1 MCKPMKYA
9 GRTGANIALRR
20 LLLLLLAAWVYT
32 GLCMAATRNFYHLS
46 SSEGLSDILVNTI
59 YKDSKGY
66 VWLGTGV
73 ALDRFDGNNIKS
85 YRFPGAKSDPE
96 RVNAITEG
104 KDGEIFVGN
113 HQGLFVLR
121 PGSRELSP
129 LCPSQINFPVNAL
142 VYRGDEKAVYIG
154 SRYGLFVYRTA
165 CDSIA
170 QLLLRD
176 DVLSK
181 DNEVTALWSDGDG
194 GMWIA
199 ASRTLYYMDFATRRT
214 EAYRVPVRS
223 SVSRLTGRDGMLFVG
238 TAGDGVIF
246 FDTKRREF
254 TDSIDIGNDI
264 ITSLSVDDDG
274 CLYIA
279 TDGEG
284 IFMYSIPGRNVVCN
298 LSSRSAA
305 GSRLRSNSIYSMLI
319 DDRGLLWVGY
329 YQDGVDYTPYFDSI
343 FETYSYP
350 GVIDTGTM
358 AVRAVSIDGPR
369 KLIGTREG
377 LYYIDES
384 TGRSAKF
391 SFPDIRSNI
400 IFSIAPYRGK
410 YYIGTYGGGMYV
422 FDPATLKLTDFDNTR
437 QPFYGESIF
446 SIVVDKDDNMW
457 VGTSRGLFRFKDGQE
472 TACYNEANS
481 QLPAGNVYEIFFDSS
496 GRGWMCAENGMAV
509 WNGETLSADRF
520 PKGFVNNTK
529 IRDVYEDSEHNL
541 YFVPDRGQV
550 IKSNLS
556 LTHFEPIPFS
566 SDVAN
571 SIITFVFEDAE
582 GWLWF
587 GTEKGLVRYD
597 KKSDFRMFNNAD
609 GLLHPVFTLCPPQCD
624 VDGNLW
630 FGNTLGLIKL
640 DFDRLKSQPSIDT
653 PVFITDVSA
662 NGESVTELID
672 REDGMAVLRL
682 PQDKNNLS
690 INYSNPRYVA
700 PEYQYIEYRL
710 DGYDSEWK
718 KKIGKA
724 SLLYYDL
731 KPGTYTLRVR
741 RGDGTPGETALKIM
755 VESHFSWAVISM
767 SVLLILAVALLVV
780 FLVRHRRHREELRV
794 HFEFAERTAQQ
805 AAAAAEDERR
815 NRYKSMRM
823 TNDECRRLLKH
834 LDKIMKSKKP
844 YTDPGLKIGD
854 LAQLADVSGHELSFL
869 FNQYLKKSYYDYVNE
884 YRVAEFKHIVDN
896 SDPSRYTLTALS
908 QLCGFSSRATFF
920 RHFKNVTV
928 VTPAEYLRGK
938 GRDKIPV

>member
-1 MCKPMKYA
+1 MCKPMKSA
-9 GRTGANIALRR
+9 GRIEAIDILRR
-20 LLLLLLAAWVYT
+20 ILVLLLAVWGYAYSCT
-32 GLCMAATRNFYHLS
+32 GATRNFYHLS

-73 ALDRFDGNNIKS
+73 ALDRFDGNNIRS
-85 YRFPGAKSDPE
+85 YHFPGSKSGPE

-104 KDGEIFVGN
+104 KNGEIFVGN
-113 HQGLFVLR
+113 HQGLFRLS
-121 PGSRELSP
+121 PDSRELSAI
-129 LCPSQINFPVNAL
+129 CPDKINFPVNTL
-142 VYRGDEKAVYIG
+142 VYRAEESVLYIG

-165 CDSIA
+165 SDSIA
-170 QLLLRD
+170 RLLLRD

-181 DNEVTALWSDGDG
+181 DNEVTALWPDGDE

-199 ASRTLYYMDFATRRT
+199 ASRTLYHLDFATRRT
-214 EAYRVPVRS
+214 EVYRVPVS
-223 SVSRLTGRDGMLFVG
+223 STVSRLSGHDGLLFVG
-238 TAGDGVIF
+238 TTGDGVIF
-246 FDTKRREF
+246 FDIERRDF

-264 ITSLSVDDDG
+264 ITSLSADDDG
-274 CLYIA
+274 YLYIA

-284 IFMYSIPGRNVVCN
+284 IFIYSMPEGKVVCN
-298 LSSRSAA
+298 LSSRSAD
-305 GSRLRSNSIYSMLI
+305 GSRLRSNSVYSMLI

-377 LYYIDES
+377 LYYIDER
-384 TGRSAKF
+384 TGRSATF
-391 SFPDIRSNI
+391 SFPEIRSNI
-400 IFSIAPYRGK
+400 IFSIALYRGK

-422 FDPATLKLTDFDNTR
+422 FDPDTLLLTDFDNTR

-446 SIVVDKDDNMW
+446 SIVVDDDDNMW
-457 VGTSRGLFRFKDGQE
+457 IGTSRGLFRFRNGQE

-550 IKSNLS
+550 IKSNLA
-556 LTHFEPIPFS
+556 LTHFEPIPFK
-566 SDVAN
+566 SDVSN
-571 SIITFVFEDAE
+571 SIITFVFEDTE

-609 GLLHPVFTLCPPQCD
+609 GLFHSVFTLCPPQRD
-624 VDGNLW
+624 DDGNLW

-640 DFDRLKSQPSIDT
+640 DSDRLKRQPSIDN
-653 PVFITDVSA
+653 PVYITDVYA
-662 NGESVTELID
+662 NGESVTGLIGK
-672 REDGMAVLRL
+672 EDGESVLRL
-682 PQDKNNLS
+682 PRDKNNLS
-690 INYSNPRYVA
+690 VNYSNPQYIA

-718 KKIGKA
+718 KKIGK
-724 SLLYYDL
+724 SPILYYDL
-731 KPGTYTLRVR
+731 SPGTYMLRVR
-741 RGDGTPGETALKIM
+741 RGDGRPGESALKIT
-755 VESHFSWAVISM
+755 VESHFSWIVISM
-767 SVLLILAVALLVV
+767 SVLLLVAVALLVIFMV
-780 FLVRHRRHREELRV
+780 GHRRHRKELRM
-794 HFEFAERTAQQ
+794 HFELAELSARQ
-805 AAAAAEDERR
+805 AAAAAEEERR
-815 NRYKSMRM
+815 NRYKSLRM
-823 TNDECRRLLKH
+823 SDEECQRLLKH
-834 LDKIMKSKKP
+834 LDKIMKTKKP
-844 YTDPGLKIGD
+844 YTDPGLKSGD
-854 LAQLADVSGHELSFL
+854 LARLAGVSGHELSFL
-869 FNQYLKKSYYDYVNE
+869 FNQYLKKSYYDYINW
-884 YRVAEFKHIVDN
+884 YRVAEFKHIVDE

-908 QLCGFSSRATFF
+908 QMCGFSSRATFF
-920 RHFKNVTV
+920 RHFKNVTG

-938 GRDKIPV
+938 GR